1 MNEYQTFLA
10 GKRTLHQ
17 ANGIVVADAD
27 INPMLFPFQRALVK
41 WAAMKGRAA
50 MFCDTG
56 LGKTFMQIEWARLLG
71 QKTLVIAPLSVARQT
86 SREAWKLGIEVPY
99 VRNQSQVSTTI
110 SVTNYEMLEHFDP
123 AQFGA
128 VVLDESSI
136 LKGLDGAT
144 REKLTDMFGATP
156 YRLCCTATPAPND
169 ITEIANHAEFL
180 GILSRVEMLAMFFV
194 HDDNGWRLKGHAHE
208 PFFRWLASWAMSV
221 KKPSDIGYSDDGYI
235 LPALT
240 VTPEWVESGY
250 VPDGQLFATGL
261 KGITD
266 RAKVRKGT
274 AQVRVERA
282 AALMSEG
289 QWIAWC
295 GLNEEGRALKR
306 LIPDAVLVEGNQ
318 SPEEKAAAIEAFQVG
333 THRVM
338 ITKPSIAGMGLNFQQ
353 CHQMAFVG
361 LSDSWE
367 AYYQSIRRCWRFGQQ
382 HPVDVRIVISDAEED
397 VYLNVMQKEEAAAD
411 MTQRLIDQVR
421 DFEQEELGQERESWQ
436 YTTNDAHGE
445 QWKLMLGDST
455 ERLGEIA
462 AESVGLSVFSPP
474 FMSLYTYSPT
484 ERDLGNSR
492 DEETFFTHFGYIIDH
507 LLRVTKPGREC
518 CVHVAQV
525 PAMLVRDGYIGVKDF
540 RGKTINAFESGGW
553 VYHGEVVID
562 KDPQAQAIR
571 THSKALLFTQLKRD
585 SSWLRPALADY
596 ILVFRKPG
604 QSEPI
609 KPEISNEQWIEWAR
623 PIWYGIKETN
633 TLNYRDARSDDDERH
648 IAPLQLDTIERCI
661 QLWSNPGDLVL
672 SPFAGIGSEGFMSV
686 KLGRRFVG
694 CELKPEYFGVA
705 VKNLRDAEQT
715 SKTGDLFSM
724 AGLEVH

>member
-1 MNEYQTFLA
+1 MSDYQEFLA
-10 GKRTLHQ
+10 RKRTVHQ
-17 ANGIVVADAD
+17 ANGIIPDAT
-27 INPMLFPFQRALVK
+27 NGTLFPFQQALVK
-41 WAAMKGRAA
+41 WACMKGRAA
-50 MFCDTG
+50 LFCDTG
-56 LGKTFMQIEWARLLG
+56 LGKTFMQVEWARLMG
-71 QKTLVIAPLSVARQT
+71 KRTLIIAPLSVARQT
-86 SREAWKLGIEVPY
+86 SQEAWKLGIEVSY
-99 VRNQSQVSTTI
+99 VRSQDQVATDI
-110 SVTNYEMLEHFDP
+110 CVTNYEMVGHFDP

-144 REKLTDMFGATP
+144 REKLTEMFSATE

-194 HDDNGWRLKGHAHE
+194 HDDDGWRLKGHAHE

-221 KKPSDIGYSDDGYI
+221 KRPSDLGYSDDGYI

-240 VTPEWVESGY
+240 VTPEWVASDY

-266 RAKVRKGT
+266 RSRVRKGT
-274 AQVRVERA
+274 TAQRVERA
-282 AALMSEG
+282 ASLMGDG

-295 GLNEEGRALKR
+295 GLNEEGRMLHK
-306 LIPDAVLVEGNQ
+306 LLPDSVLVEGSD
-318 SPEEKAAAIEAFQVG
+318 SPEKKAAAIEAFQDG
-333 THRVM
+333 RHRIL

-353 CHQMAFVG
+353 CHQMIFVG

-367 AYYQSIRRCWRFGQQ
+367 AYYQSIRRCWRFGQK

-397 VYLNVMQKEEAAAD
+397 VYVNVMRKEEQAAA
-411 MTQRLIDQVR
+411 MTQKLIDQVG
-421 DFEQEELGQERESWQ
+421 DFEKEELGQERESWQ
-436 YTTNDAHGE
+436 YATKDVSG
-445 QWKLMLGDST
+445 QGWRMMLGDST
-455 ERLGEIA
+455 ERL
-462 AESVGLSVFSPP
+462 AEVADDSVGMSVFSPP

-507 LLRVTKPGREC
+507 LLRTTMPGREC

-540 RGKTINAFESGGW
+540 RGKTINAFEDHGW
-553 VYHGEVVID
+553 VFHGEVTID

-609 KPEISNEQWIEWAR
+609 KPDITNEQWIEWAR
-623 PIWYGIKETN
+623 PIWYGIKEAD
-633 TLNYRDARSDDDERH
+633 TLNYHEARISDDERH
-648 IAPLQLDTIERCI
+648 IAPLQLGTIDRCI
-661 QLWSNPGDLVL
+661 QLWSNPGDLIL
-672 SPFAGIGSEGFMSV
+672 SPFGGIGSEGYMAI
-686 KLGRRFVG
+686 KRGRRYIG

-705 VKNLRDAEQT
+705 VKNLREAEAASQ
-715 SKTGDLFSM
+715 SGDLFSA
-724 AGLEVH
+724 AGIEVG